1 MLLVYKSVYHYQC
14 NKKKKIYIIH
24 RQIPTSVLYCHILF
38 TVYSVDRER
47 DKVISHGMEMNSP
60 SGERQEEA
68 ASVIYSNRA
77 IRESTLIYRK
87 ICHKKYTQ
95 LAYSFLNM

>member
-1 MLLVYKSVYHYQC
+1 MLMVYKSVYHYQC
-14 NKKKKIYIIH
+14 NKKKEKIYIHVIH

-47 DKVISHGMEMNSP
+47 DKVISHGMVMNSP

-68 ASVIYSNRA
+68 ASLTA
-77 IRESTLIYRK
+77 IG
-87 ICHKKYTQ
+87 Q
-95 LAYSFLNM
+95 LENQH